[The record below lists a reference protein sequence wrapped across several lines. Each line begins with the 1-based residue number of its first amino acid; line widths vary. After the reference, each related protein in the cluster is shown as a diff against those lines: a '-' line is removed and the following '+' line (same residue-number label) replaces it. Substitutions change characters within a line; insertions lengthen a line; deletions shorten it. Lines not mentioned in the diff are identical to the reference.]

1 MSSFYDQGVFLHV
14 MADALGSVVVLISA
28 AVMLTDWWFRDY
40 IDPLL
45 SLVIV
50 VLICVSTWPLFRE
63 SVHILLNSTPSHINT
78 SQLKSGL
85 LTCVPVIRDVHE
97 LHVWQLVGRYSV
109 FFHLDLSM
117 NE

>member
-1 MSSFYDQGVFLHV
+1 

-28 AVMLTDWWFRDY
+28 AVIKYSNWEYRDY

-50 VLICVSTWPLFRE
+50 ILICVSTWPLFRE
-63 SVHILLNSTPSHINT
+63 SVLILLNSTPGHIES

-85 LTCVPVIRDVHE
+85 LSGVPVIRCTE
-97 LHVWQLVGRYSV
+97 
-109 FFHLDLSM
+109 
-117 NE
+117 

>member
-1 MSSFYDQGVFLHV
+1 

-28 AVMLTDWWFRDY
+28 AVIWLTNWSFRDY

-97 LHVWQLVGRYSV
+97 LHVWQLVGRYSP
-109 FFHLDLSM
+109 FSS
-117 NE
+117 